1 MMCELSN
8 KKVLVIG
15 YAVTGKSV
23 VEFLIAQGAR
33 VTLTDRGNLSEDSS
47 VSLLKQAGVHV
58 VDGGHPISLLDE
70 HFDFIVKNPG
80 IPYQIPFIQAALE
93 RKIPI
98 YTDVEL
104 AYWVSQAPIVG
115 VTGSNGKTTT
125 TSWIRQLLAER
136 PQGQA
141 YLAGNIGVPS
151 LETAVKATAED
162 IIVMELSSF
171 QLVGTERLRPH
182 IAVLTNITSTHLDY
196 HGTQAEYELAKM
208 NLVARQLPS
217 DYCVYNYEDVTLRPY
232 MEQVVAQ
239 KVPFAVELVDD
250 FVKEYGAYVENG
262 VLYFRKERVATVS
275 DIGIPGRHNVEN
287 ALAAL
292 AVAKL
297 CGVDN
302 QAIQAGL
309 SHYVGM
315 PHRLQA
321 IAKSH
326 GRIFYNDSKSTNR
339 VATITALKS
348 FEQPIR
354 YIGGGLDR
362 GNEFDEL
369 VPYLGQVQSAY
380 LYGQSKDKMARAFRE
395 AEVADIQL
403 VTTLQEATTLAYQ
416 AAQAG
421 EVILFSPSCASWDQY
436 KNFEERGEDFV
447 ACVEHLLAT
456 QPYAD

>member
-33 VTLTDRGNLSEDSS
+33 VTLTDRGDLSEDSS

-70 HFDFIVKNPG
+70 NFDFIVKNPG

-93 RKIPI
+93 REIPI

-104 AYWVSQAPIVG
+104 AYWISEAPIVG
-115 VTGSNGKTTT
+115 ITGSNGKTTT
-125 TSWIRQLLAER
+125 TSWIQQLLAAR
-136 PQGQA
+136 PSGKA

-151 LETAVKATAED
+151 LETAVKANKED
-162 IIVMELSSF
+162 VIVMELSSF
-171 QLVGTERLRPH
+171 QLTGTEKFRPH
-182 IAVLTNITSTHLDY
+182 IAVLTNLTSAHLDY

-208 NLVARQLPS
+208 HLVARQLPS

-232 MEQVVAQ
+232 MKSITAQ
-239 KVPFAVELVDD
+239 KIPFAVELVDE
-250 FVKEYGAYVENG
+250 FVRANGAYVANDA
-262 VLYFRKERVATVS
+262 LYFRGERVAAVS
-275 DIGIPGRHNVEN
+275 DIGIPGRHNIEN

-292 AVAKL
+292 SVAKL
-297 CGVDN
+297 YHVSN
-302 QAIQAGL
+302 EAIQTGL
-309 SHYVGM
+309 MNYAGM
-315 PHRLQA
+315 PHRLQV
-321 IAKSH
+321 IADEH

-339 VATITALKS
+339 VATITALRS
-348 FEQPIR
+348 FNQPIR

-369 VPYLGQVQSAY
+369 VPYLNQVQSAY
-380 LYGQSKDKMARAFRE
+380 LYGQSKEKMARAFYK
-395 AEVADIQL
+395 AQVADVQL

-416 AAQAG
+416 AAKAG
-421 EVILFSPSCASWDQY
+421 EVVLFSPSCASWDQY
-436 KNFEERGEDFV
+436 KNFEERGQEYV
-447 ACVEHLLAT
+447 ACVEQLLAT
-456 QPYAD
+456 QPYVD